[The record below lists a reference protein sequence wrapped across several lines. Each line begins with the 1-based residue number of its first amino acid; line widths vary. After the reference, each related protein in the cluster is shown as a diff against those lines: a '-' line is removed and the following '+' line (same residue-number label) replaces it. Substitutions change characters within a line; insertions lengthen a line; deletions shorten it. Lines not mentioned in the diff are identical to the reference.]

1 VVKWR
6 RTPRKLVQLAVRQL
20 TDAGANIAGVALNQV
35 DTNKAARYGSGEVEY
50 YMGRRGSY
58 FKN

>member
-1 VVKWR
+1 MR
-6 RTPRKLVQLAVRQL
+6 EQTSPAS
-20 TDAGANIAGVALNQV
+20 LNQV